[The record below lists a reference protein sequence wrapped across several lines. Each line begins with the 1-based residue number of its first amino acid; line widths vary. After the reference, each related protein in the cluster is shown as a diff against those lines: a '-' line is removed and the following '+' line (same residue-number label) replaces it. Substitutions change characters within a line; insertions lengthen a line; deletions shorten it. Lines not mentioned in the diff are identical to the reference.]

1 MIKVVIDPGHGG
13 NPPPAETG
21 GSSWNNASGPG
32 GLLEKTV
39 TLAVGLAART
49 ALAAVAGVEVKL
61 TRSTD
66 VNLGIVKR
74 AKVARDLGAAA
85 FVSIHFNAAQ
95 AGQPPAQGTETW
107 VGSAATQK
115 SKDLATAVQKAV
127 RAATG
132 HNDRGVKIGDVS
144 GVIANANH
152 AAETAHCL
160 VEISFLDRQPA
171 EEARLADAAY
181 ITRLGQAVARGV
193 EDYLRAAGLLG
204 VGGEAV
210 ARPARAEDAASFV
223 AAGGVWELLVETAG
237 PSVTLASSAF
247 SIGQPDQLPAP
258 PFIVKPGEP
267 DYSELGDRGSIRDPA
282 AAGIGF
288 RAVMEATVGNWNT
301 VHAALLGVLGN
312 SRRAV
317 CRIVAP
323 PGHRD
328 YTDVVRAG
336 WYGTG
341 FLVAPDI
348 LLTNHHVLNSP
359 EVAAAAL
366 AQFGYEHDA
375 EALADGQARK
385 EPPARGFRLRPDLL
399 FLTSRV
405 ENGLDYTFVG
415 IDPLAAKEFGTI
427 KMHRGSLT
435 LNRDD
440 PVFVIH
446 HPDGKPK
453 QASLDDTEVVGLH
466 SATVHYAADTQG
478 GSSGAPVF
486 NRYGRLC
493 ALHHAAVAFSG
504 TLTDG
509 RPIEVANEGVKLSAI
524 TIDLENRVRSG
535 GSDGMAAE
543 RVLGHVAGSDTMSG
557 YFGALGQAPPGE
569 SAAEVVVNTYAGTD
583 ADIDIGFWNIEW
595 LSREYTDSVRL
606 DAAAS
611 VIVDLNLDLWGLSE
625 VSPNAMK
632 ALVERLKD
640 RFRLDLRFA
649 LSEPN
654 AGDHKQTT
662 AVLWNPRV
670 LEGGSASWPA
680 EIDAWWRLD
689 SRDRLPATE
698 AVEGKIFDRYPGLFR
713 FGVLGRDGLAPF
725 DFHFVPLHLK
735 AKSEG
740 SKRRR
745 LASILLGR
753 AIRKMVDLGHDRDW
767 IVGGDMNAELKTG
780 DLEPLRQA
788 DMTPVSAK
796 DEADG
801 AFTYIASPNSLID
814 HIYLS
819 PGLSSAFGEDDFFI
833 VARDRTMDGFL
844 KNASDHRPIALRLSL
859 QDRGSAAPGEHD
871 VIAIADRIT
880 RRAPPQ
886 PVVPPDPA
894 AAAKPAAATAPR
906 NRAPRTSNRRTA

>member
-66 VNLGIVKR
+66 VNLGIAKR
-74 AKVARDLGAAA
+74 AKVAKDIGAAA
-85 FVSIHFNAAQ
+85 FVSIHFNAAESVN
-95 AGQPPAQGTETW
+95 PPAQGTETW
-107 VGSAATQK
+107 IGSSPTQK
-115 SKDLATAVQKAV
+115 SKDLAIAVQKAAL
-127 RAATG
+127 AATG
-132 HNDRGVKIGDVS
+132 HRDRGVKIGDVS

-160 VEISFLDRQPA
+160 VELSFIDRQPA
-171 EEARLADAAY
+171 EEARLSDPLY
-181 ITRLGQAVARGV
+181 IDKLGKAVAKGV
-193 EDYLRAAGLLG
+193 ENYFRAAGLLG
-204 VGGEAV
+204 SIVEKAS
-210 ARPARAEDAASFV
+210 RPARAEDAASFM
-223 AAGGVWELLVETAG
+223 AAGGAWQPLIERGG
-237 PSVTLASSAF
+237 PSAMLASSVF
-247 SIGQPDQLPAP
+247 SIGQPDQPPSP

-288 RAVMEATVGNWNT
+288 RTVMEAAIGNWNT
-301 VHAALLGVLGN
+301 VHAALLGVLGTT
-312 SRRAV
+312 RRAV

-323 PGHRD
+323 PGHLD
-328 YTDVVRAG
+328 YTNVLREG
-336 WYGTG
+336 WHGTG

-359 EVAAAAL
+359 DVAAAAL

-375 EALADGQARK
+375 ETLADGQAHK

-427 KMHRGSLT
+427 RMHRGSLT
-435 LNRDD
+435 LNRDE

-446 HPDGKPK
+446 HPGGKPK

-466 SATVHYAADTQG
+466 SATVHYAADTEG

-504 TLTDG
+504 KLTDG
-509 RPIEVANEGVKLSAI
+509 RRIEIANEGIKLSAI
-524 TIDLENRVRSG
+524 TIDLENRAKAG
-535 GSDGMAAE
+535 GADGMAAE

-557 YFGALGQAPPGE
+557 YFGALGQALPGA

-595 LSREYTDSVRL
+595 LSREYKDSVRL

-632 ALVERLKD
+632 ALVERLKE
-640 RFRLDLRFA
+640 RFKLDLCFA
-649 LSEPN
+649 LSEPD
-654 AGDHKQTT
+654 ATDGKQST

-670 LEGGSASWPA
+670 LEGGRVSWPA

-689 SRDRLPATE
+689 SRDDLPAAE
-698 AVEGKIFDRYPGLFR
+698 AVEGRIFDRYPGLFK
-713 FGVLGRDGLAPF
+713 FGVLGRDHQSPF

-740 SKRRR
+740 AKRRR

-753 AIRKMVDLGHDRDW
+753 AIARMVDLGHDRDW

-780 DLEPLRQA
+780 DFEPLRQA

-833 VARDRTMDGFL
+833 VARDKTMDGFL

-859 QDRGSAAPGEHD
+859 QDEPSLVQGERD

-880 RRAPPQ
+880 ARAPPK
-886 PVVPPDPA
+886 PV
-894 AAAKPAAATAPR
+894 AATTAR
-906 NRAPRTSNRRTA
+906 SRAPHTAKRKTA